1 MKTEFL
7 ILALVANAEAFK
19 FLSNF
24 KATSLIPRP
33 SAMLKKRKAKAVFGD
48 KKLAVITGA
57 SSGLGL
63 QTAAELLRTGEYHVF
78 GAVRDMEKMSSV
90 AKEEGFSDDDFTP
103 LQVELNCFASVHEFC
118 GDLNKAR
125 LNRPIDRLICNA
137 AVYQPTS
144 TPEWS
149 VDGHAQTLQVNF
161 LSHFLLVS
169 LLLPGITKANDPR
182 VIMVGGASA
191 DESVV
196 VYPRADL
203 GALDGLKAGAKKP
216 VSMLDG
222 FNYEG
227 AKAYKDSKLCLSM
240 LSNILHD
247 RYHKQTGIAFSTIY
261 PGVIAESAL
270 FEDKP
275 PLDTS
280 TLGQLR
286 EAMGLAEVGSVSL
299 GEAAQRLFQVAH
311 DGRCSKSGLRW
322 SWLEGQAA
330 KAATEAAADDG
341 AAAAHAGWET
351 IYENEPSEQ
360 VLDVDLSQVT
370 AVVMQRPSITPDNG
384 PFMWRQSP
392 RALDSS
398 RHPRRPLNRELGTVR
413 PSQDLWKH
421 STLATGASW
430 PPAYQPR
437 SPCPTLVVVGAITKA
452 MNAKEEAKRT
462 LEGLEDGMA
471 GKKAVGG
478 VGLALDVVA
487 GNTIGRA
494 TKLAQDK
501 LLGGMVDE
509 AVQGSF
515 QQTVVEKKG
524 RKAKQAEA
532 VDDTAASQ
540 EDTAAQVEDVL
551 LAGELQQRV
560 KQLADA
566 KTEA

>member
-360 VLDVDLSQVT
+360 VLDVDLSQ
-370 AVVMQRPSITPDNG
+370 
-384 PFMWRQSP
+384 
-392 RALDSS
+392 
-398 RHPRRPLNRELGTVR
+398 
-413 PSQDLWKH
+413 DLWKH

-478 VGLALDVVA
+478 VGLAIDVVA